1 MKYYKH
7 NDEKSGSKQCC
18 FGIVYKNDLYYKY
31 TLTMYKNKR
40 TIQPYK

>member
-7 NDEKSGSKQCC
+7 NDEKRRLKRYC
-18 FGIVYKNDLYYKY
+18 FGIVYKNDFYYKY
-31 TLTMYKNKR
+31 ALTLYKNKR